1 MFRVDT
7 KELLRELRGKKGLS
21 QDELAAQVRAHM
33 EALVPTLAHW
43 KQTESVKSRAFGQ
56 RRPGF

>member
-1 MFRVDT
+1 MFRADT

-33 EALVPTLAHW
+33 EALVPTLSHW
-43 KQTESVKSRAFGQ
+43 KQSE
-56 RRPGF
+56 